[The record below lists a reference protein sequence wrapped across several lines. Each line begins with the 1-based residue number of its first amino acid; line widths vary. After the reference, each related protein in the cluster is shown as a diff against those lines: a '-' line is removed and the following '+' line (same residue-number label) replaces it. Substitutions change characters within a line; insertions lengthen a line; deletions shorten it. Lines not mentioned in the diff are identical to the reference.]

1 MSRNNGVATTFS
13 DEFVFES
20 KDYIL
25 NDGGG
30 VGGLNHTHA
39 Q

>member
-1 MSRNNGVATTFS
+1 MSRNNGVVTTFS